1 MSNLAAIRSV
11 AFVTRCYPSAVTP
24 GEFVFV
30 QQFVRAMARQGVAC
44 TVVQPV
50 PVHQAVGRLR
60 LPYKTVEESADAAT
74 VVILRPTYVSFS
86 ARRIFARLGPLNPGL
101 WTFRNFSAAAR
112 RAIEAAACRPDAIY
126 GHFLYLGGAAAVR
139 VGTALSIPSFP
150 CAGESDFWT
159 VDAFGIRRATADLAA
174 AAGVLSN
181 STPLKKMM
189 VAQLG
194 LPADHIGV
202 FPNGTDLR
210 RFCPC
215 DRRAAR
221 ARFGLPENLFLVA
234 FVGSFCERKGAPR
247 VAAALDGL
255 QGVAGIFAG
264 AGEEA
269 PAGANVLFSRPVAH
283 DDMPWFLSAA
293 DAFVLPTLAEG
304 SCNAL
309 VEAMACGLPVIS
321 SRGEFN
327 DDLLDDRS
335 ALRVDPLDIAEIR
348 SAIIRLRDDPLL
360 RQRMAAAALV
370 RAPQFDINERARRV
384 LEFMASRLG

>member
-1 MSNLAAIRSV
+1 MNTIRSI
-11 AFVTRCYPSAVTP
+11 AFVTRCYPSECTP
-24 GEFVFV
+24 DQFVFV
-30 QQFVRAMARQGVAC
+30 QQFVRAIARLGVAC

-60 LPYKTVEESADAAT
+60 LPSTTVEESPGAAK
-74 VVILRPTYVSFS
+74 VVILRPSYISFS
-86 ARRIFARLGPLNPGL
+86 ARRAFAQLGPLNPGL

-112 RAIEAAACRPDAIY
+112 RTLEANAALPDAIY

-139 VGTALSIPSFP
+139 VGSALGIPSFP

-174 AAGVLSN
+174 ATGVLSN

-194 LPADHIGV
+194 LPADRIGV

-221 ARFGLPENLFLVA
+221 ARFGLPEDLFLVA
-234 FVGSFCERKGAPR
+234 FVGSYCTRKGAVR
-247 VAAALDGL
+247 VAAALNGL

-335 ALRVDPLDIAEIR
+335 SLRVEPLDIAEIR
-348 SAIIRLRDDPLL
+348 AAIIRLRDDSVL
-360 RQRMAAAALV
+360 RQQMATAALV